1 MKKIYAIVIL
11 LTLGI
16 TQTQIYAQCFNCD
29 INSKAFSIGEG
40 IASGTNSFAGGSQTT
55 ASENNSFVFGEN
67 SYVFQPGSIA
77 LGNFS
82 TINSANSYVFGQYL
96 NSSVNNSITI
106 GLGTSSASLLSNSKP
121 SSIMFG
127 VTHKPSLTI
136 VKPASGGDVG
146 YLGIGT
152 TNPQQ
157 KVHIDE
163 GNLLITSTTSGSS
176 NTPGG
181 ALLFA
186 ESTDPVC
193 SSGLWGIEFLNSNDP
208 IYGGKGLNFRTVCG
222 KNSGSSLRTVL
233 FLGNNGYAGIGTK
246 DPQARLDVAG
256 GFKAENANISGNIS
270 IFNAST
276 NGLEQNAMVFGMPS
290 GGFQQ
295 LPAPSKWGI
304 ERVKLGQEY
313 GLNFW
318 RYDFGN
324 LYGGTAEFKSV
335 MFFDNN
341 DNLGIGTESPQ
352 AKLDVAG
359 DFRAENAAIAGT
371 FTTNNISITGNFGLG
386 TNSPQEKLH
395 VENGNLLIKRTV
407 PKTSFAPK
415 ASLIFDVAQTGSRFT
430 KWGIEYVDSRDEGY
444 GLNFWK
450 CDSATGQPTK
460 SVTYSSILFLDDGGN
475 VGIWKNNPTTTLD
488 VGGSFMTASAT
499 VTGKSSFNGNVTV
512 GTTSQLAQLNVNGAL
527 SAQSATLT
535 GALSAASATLTGDL
549 NAASATLTGA
559 LNAASATLTGDLNT
573 ASATLTGALN
583 AANATLTGALNAA
596 SATLSG
602 ALNAASATI
611 ATINGN
617 TYVTGNLGI
626 GINPTTNKLEV
637 KGTIRAEEVKVCL
650 SQGCDF
656 VFEEDY
662 ELMSL
667 NDLNHFIK
675 TNKHLPNVAPA
686 AKMEAEGINLSEMN
700 ATLLQKVEELTLY
713 VLDLQKQIDE
723 LKSKKP

>member
-1 MKKIYAIVIL
+1 MKKTLLLSIVLAFAFSGVYAQYWNLTGNTGTNPPTNFIGTTDINPLVFKTMSMERMRL
-11 LTLGI
+11 LYEKPFLGI
-16 TQTQIYAQCFNCD
+16 GTSTPLATLHLHFND
-29 INSKAFSIGEG
+29 PTSP
-40 IASGTNSFAGGSQTT
+40 
-55 ASENNSFVFGEN
+55 
-67 SYVFQPGSIA
+67 VFQNLLQLTTPTCTTG
-77 LGNFS
+77 FS
-82 TINSANSYVFGQYL
+82 VSYNRDTKAITFKQQESAKFFIEGVGGGFVVAPDGK
-96 NSSVNNSITI
+96 I
-106 GLGTSSASLLSNSKP
+106 G
-121 SSIMFG
+121 
-127 VTHKPSLTI
+127 
-136 VKPASGGDVG
+136 
-146 YLGIGT
+146 YGT

-352 AKLDVAG
+352 TKLDVAG

-512 GTTSQLAQLNVNGAL
+512 GTTSQLAQLTVNGAL
-527 SAQSATLT
+527 SAQSATIT
-535 GALSAASATLTGDL
+535 DALSAASATLTGDL
-549 NAASATLTGA
+549 SAASAVIDGTIQAQSVLTDD
-559 LNAASATLTGDLNT
+559 LNAQNASIEEVNVVNLKINADSANTKAVAIKFNNNETFSVQGNGILRTKNVLTEKIEVK
-573 ASATLTGALN
+573 
-583 AANATLTGALNAA
+583 ANAW
-596 SATLSG
+596 S
-602 ALNAASATI
+602 
-611 ATINGN
+611 
-617 TYVTGNLGI
+617 
-626 GINPTTNKLEV
+626 
-637 KGTIRAEEVKVCL
+637 
-650 SQGCDF
+650 DH
-656 VFEEDY
+656 VFYPDY
-662 ELMSL
+662 ELRPLPELEQYIKQNNRLPEIPSTREVQE
-667 NDLNHFIK
+667 NGIDLGDMQ
-675 TNKHLPNVAPA
+675 
-686 AKMEAEGINLSEMN
+686 AK
-700 ATLLQKVEELTLY
+700 LLLKIEELTLY
-713 VLDLQKQIDE
+713 ILQQNRQLRELQNQINE
-723 LKSKKP
+723 LKKQ